1 MMAPV
6 KGEIVAD
13 MPEVAA
19 VLHPVAVPSLKEL
32 LSEEGRAVTRCDKI
46 A

>member
-6 KGEIVAD
+6 RGDIVAD
-13 MPEVAA
+13 LPEVAA

-32 LSEEGRAVTRCDKI
+32 LSEEGRAVTRCDKM
-46 A
+46 